1 MNVKCNYDELMTI
14 KELKKRINPENNNK
28 HDKDQIKQLAGIFEY
43 QGIRKPIYLNKDTGK
58 IQAGHGRLAS
68 AIFNKYDNFPVE
80 FQDYDSE
87 EMAYADLT
95 ADNAIANQADLDLS
109 MVNAKLQDIGPD
121 FDLDMLG
128 IKDFNMDFEPGTIED
143 QGKLDETKITIMEC
157 PHCGE
162 SFEQKQAK
170 IID

>member
-1 MNVKCNYDELMTI
+1 
-14 KELKKRINPENNNK
+14 
-28 HDKDQIKQLAGIFEY
+28 LAGIFEY

-109 MVNAKLQDIGPD
+109 MINEKLMDLSPD

-128 IKDFNMDFEPGTIED
+128 VKNLGIDLVDPEVKNTGAELDVDAFDNFEH
-143 QGKLDETKITIMEC
+143 QC
-157 PHCGE
+157 PKCG
-162 SFEQKQAK
+162 FEWSDNGSDNA
-170 IID
+170 